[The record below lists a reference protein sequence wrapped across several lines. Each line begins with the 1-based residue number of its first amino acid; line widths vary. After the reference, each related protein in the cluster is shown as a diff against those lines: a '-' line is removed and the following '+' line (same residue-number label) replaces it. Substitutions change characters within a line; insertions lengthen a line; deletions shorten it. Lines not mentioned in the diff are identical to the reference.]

1 MGSVPGWATICLL
14 LTDIDVPAQTTGTN
28 GVPPKFIGAMSC
40 ASTSCHGGGGER
52 RNQWLVWS
60 LKDFHSQR
68 PVATLATARAKQMA
82 ISLHIGDPTTDTRC
96 TACHAPLV
104 AVPAAQ
110 RGEAFASE
118 EGVSCECCHG
128 PAQNWLRAHT
138 RPDWT
143 QADRVAAG
151 MRDLQNL
158 YVRANTCVA
167 CHQTVSGPLLQAG
180 HPELMFEL
188 DGQCAAEPRHWHEP
202 ASWNRAQAWYVG
214 QAVALREMS
223 WQLAREP
230 GSDNRLPGRWRALV
244 WLMQKLD
251 GVDPALSGLEKITP
265 EASPENLL
273 ATQQAADALART
285 AATSVT
291 WNDELA
297 QKALARLAG
306 TAGDFAAGT
315 DAGELPARRA
325 ERLVLALDRLLLA
338 QKPAPSGSRTANNLD
353 ELFKEAQSAPDF
365 RPADFAATLIRF
377 DTSLKSHP

>member
-1 MGSVPGWATICLL
+1 
-14 LTDIDVPAQTTGTN
+14 VPA
-28 GVPPKFIGAMSC
+28 V
-40 ASTSCHGGGGER
+40 
-52 RNQWLVWS
+52 
-60 LKDFHSQR
+60 
-68 PVATLATARAKQMA
+68 
-82 ISLHIGDPTTDTRC
+82 
-96 TACHAPLV
+96 
-104 AVPAAQ
+104 Q
-110 RGEAFASE
+110 RGAAFAPE

-128 PAQNWLRAHT
+128 PAQNWLRSHT

-143 QADRVAAG
+143 EADRVEAG

-188 DGQCAAEPRHWHEP
+188 DGQCAAEPRHWREP

-230 GSDNRLPGRWRALV
+230 GSDNRLPARWRALV

-251 GVDPALSGLEKITP
+251 GLTPALSGLGKITP
-265 EASPENLL
+265 DANPANLL
-273 ATQQAADALART
+273 ATQQGADALART
-285 AATSVT
+285 AATGVT
-291 WNDELA
+291 WDDELA
-297 QKALARLAG
+297 RQALARLAG
-306 TAGDFAAGT
+306 TAGDFASGT

-338 QKPAPSGSRTANNLD
+338 QKPGPPAAATQQDLN
-353 ELFKEAQSAPDF
+353 ELFKLAQSVPDF
-365 RPADFAATLIRF
+365 RPADFAATLTRF
-377 DTSLKSHP
+377 DASLESHP